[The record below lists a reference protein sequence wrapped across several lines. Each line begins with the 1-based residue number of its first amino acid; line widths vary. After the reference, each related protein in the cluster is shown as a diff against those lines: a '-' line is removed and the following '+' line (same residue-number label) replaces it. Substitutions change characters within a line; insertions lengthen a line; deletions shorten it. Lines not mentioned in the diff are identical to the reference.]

1 VSEEVQPEP
10 QKPVGLI
17 ARIREVGAR
26 PVVRNTIYYG
36 INFGLQV
43 LTQFGFFALISRVLG
58 PSGYGIFASVSAIA
72 LMVSVFVGLGSD
84 HLLIQRIAVNR
95 DAFASYFGRALA
107 MMLMTFAPAMMLA
120 FAVLYFLDTGTFSF
134 WGLFC
139 ILAAECVFRKI
150 SFLCSA
156 TYMAH
161 DRAGKQFAVD
171 NAIMILRFLAVAVL
185 TLTTDTVD
193 LDTWA
198 LWYACASLLA
208 SGVSLTMVL
217 KDYGLPGP
225 IFSGFE
231 FRQGFLLSLE
241 FTSVSGMRDLDKP
254 VVVELLGP
262 AQAGIYTAAFRIIDA
277 ATTPVK
283 AALYA
288 TYTRYFRHADKGA
301 EHGIAFGLRVLPV
314 ISGLGLLVAVFIVL
328 IAGYVPLLLGAE
340 YEETVGLI
348 RLLAIYPLLLGAAG
362 IGADIMRSIGMQGT
376 RVILVFVSNFVIV
389 GVVWAGCN
397 LGALEGA
404 VLSRMALQAGI
415 VALTWGLIGRKKS
428 QVGATAGSSKTT
440 D

>member
-1 VSEEVQPEP
+1 MSDKVQPDP
-10 QKPVGLI
+10 RKPGGVV
-17 ARIREVGAR
+17 ARVREIGAR

-36 INFGLQV
+36 INFSLQII
-43 LTQFGFFALISRVLG
+43 TQFGYFALISRALG
-58 PSGYGIFASVSAIA
+58 PGGYGIFASVSAVA

-84 HLLIQRIAVNR
+84 HLLIQRLAVDR
-95 DAFASYFGRALA
+95 SAFARYFGRALA
-107 MMLMTFAPAMMLA
+107 MMLMTFIPAI
-120 FAVLYFLDTGTFSF
+120 AVALLIFHFLDTGAFSLF
-134 WGLFC
+134 GLLC
-139 ILAAECVFRKI
+139 ILAAECIFRKI

-171 NAIMILRFLAVAVL
+171 NAIMILRFLAVAAL
-185 TLTTDTVD
+185 TLTADDVD

-198 LWYACASLLA
+198 LWYVGASLLA

-217 KDYGLPGP
+217 KDYGLPRP
-225 IFSGFE
+225 VFSGFE

-254 VVVELLGP
+254 VVVQLLGP
-262 AQAGIYTAAFRIIDA
+262 VQAGIYTAAFRIIDA
-277 ATTPVK
+277 ATTPIK

-314 ISGLGLLVAVFIVL
+314 ISGLGIVVAIGIILV
-328 IAGYVPLLLGAE
+328 AGYVPWLLGE
-340 YEETVGLI
+340 DYEEAVSLI
-348 RLLAIYPLLLGAAG
+348 RLLAVYPLLLGAAG

-376 RVILVFVSNFVIV
+376 RVVLVFLSNFVIV
-389 GVVWAGCN
+389 GVVWVGCD
-397 LGALEGA
+397 LGGLEGA

-428 QVGATAGSSKTT
+428 QVRAGASDAS
-440 D
+440 